1 MKRFF
6 ISIIAAATCTCM
18 SAATQNPV
26 RNIIIM
32 IGDGMG
38 LSCVSMIQLEN
49 DFHTT
54 VFDRA
59 DNIVLTR
66 TYSLNNRVTDSAA
79 AGTALAT
86 GHKTDNAHLGITP
99 DGQPVES
106 ITSRA
111 AAQGMPTG
119 IVVTTY
125 LQHATPAAFY
135 AHTAD
140 RGALEDITRSLTDSG
155 IDVAVGGGR
164 KYFERTYPD
173 GAWRDTLASR
183 GYRVAED
190 IESLTTLGGSGRV
203 MALLADKELPYDSGD
218 MLAVATAKTLD
229 LLDAESARRGDVGF
243 VAMIEGSM
251 IDYGAHGNE
260 IEKLRGE
267 LRSFTMAIEAAVDFA
282 RTHEGTLVVVTSD
295 HETGGLAIASADKD
309 FLKSEQGISYRFACE
324 GHTAQMCPVYL
335 YGTGAELVN
344 GIMENSELG
353 AALISIIE
361 QRQPNRLSRGDASG
375 CERAAR

>member
-6 ISIIAAATCTCM
+6 ASVIAAATLTCM
-18 SAATQNPV
+18 SVAAQNPV
-26 RNIIIM
+26 KNIIIL

-38 LSCVSMIQLEN
+38 LSCVSMMQLEN
-49 DFHTT
+49 DFLPT
-54 VFDRA
+54 VFDAA
-59 DNIVLTR
+59 DNVALTK

-79 AGTALAT
+79 AGTAIAT
-86 GHKTDNAHLGITP
+86 GHKTNNTHLGLTP
-99 DGQPVES
+99 DGRAVES
-106 ITSRA
+106 IISRA
-111 AAQGMPTG
+111 AAEGMPTG

-135 AHTAD
+135 AHTSD
-140 RGALEDITRSLTDSG
+140 RGALEQITRSLVDSD
-155 IDVAVGGGR
+155 IDVAVGGGAA
-164 KYFERTYPD
+164 YFERTYPQ
-173 GAWRDTLASR
+173 GAWRDTLARR
-183 GYRVAED
+183 GYRTVD
-190 IESLTTLGGSGRV
+190 DMQSLLTLDAGGRV
-203 MALLADKELPYDSGD
+203 MALLASKELPCDSGD
-218 MLAVATAKTLD
+218 MLASATAKTLD

-260 IEKLRGE
+260 IDKLRGE
-267 LRSFTMAIEAAVDFA
+267 MRSFTLAVEAAVEFA
-282 RTHEGTLVVVTSD
+282 RRHEGTLVVVTSD

-335 YGTGAELVN
+335 FGTGAECIN

-353 AALISIIE
+353 ARLISLID
-361 QRQPNRLSRGDASG
+361 RP
-375 CERAAR
+375 

>member
-1 MKRFF
+1 MKRYF
-6 ISIIAAATCTCM
+6 IATIVAAACSCM
-18 SAATQNPV
+18 NLAAQNPV
-26 RNIIIM
+26 KNVIIM

-49 DFHTT
+49 DFRPT
-54 VFDRA
+54 VYDAA
-59 DNIVLTR
+59 DNIALTK

-86 GHKTDNAHLGITP
+86 GHKTNNTHLGLTP
-99 DGQPVES
+99 DGEVVES
-106 ITSRA
+106 IIARA
-111 AAQGMPTG
+111 NAHDIPTG

-140 RGALEDITRSLTDSG
+140 RGALEEITRSLVASG

-164 KYFERTYPD
+164 KYFEQTYPD
-173 GAWRDTLASR
+173 GAWLDTLAAR
-183 GYRVAED
+183 GYRTVDD
-190 IESLTTLGGSGRV
+190 IESLSAIDGRGRV

-218 MLAVATAKTLD
+218 MLAVSTAKTLD

-260 IEKLRGE
+260 IDKLRGE
-267 LRSFTMAIEAAVDFA
+267 LHSFTLAVEAAVDFA
-282 RTHEGTLVVVTSD
+282 RKHEGTLVIVTSD

-309 FLKSEQGISYRFACE
+309 FLKSEQGISYRFSCE

-335 YGTGAELVN
+335 YGTGAELIN

-353 AALISIIE
+353 ERLISLID
-361 QRQPNRLSRGDASG
+361 RR
-375 CERAAR
+375 